1 MNRNCK
7 TICKTPS
14 RADVNSLTL
23 YAKSNGW
30 GRNGHP
36 PCVPAGAA
44 FGQQGCFRVPPPAY
58 CGMALDFRPLAIATA
73 GFTAFVNLY
82 SPQALLPELSHD
94 FGVSAGDISA
104 MITAPTAAI
113 ALTAPFTGALA
124 DVLGRQRL
132 ITVAAFAIVVPTLV
146 MAFASTVPQLVVL
159 RFVLGLLLPPIFTVA
174 VAYVGDEWPPADVA
188 RITGLFVSGSSI
200 GGFCGRFATGVVAD
214 LIGWRA
220 SFASVALMTLAGAI
234 IVTVALPPE
243 RNFVRSG
250 GFAASAKQMIA
261 HLGNPRLLAIY
272 AIGFGVLFNFIAIFT
287 YVSFHLAGP
296 PYYFSPTLLGA
307 LFATYLAGSFSVPWV
322 GRAVMLF
329 GRRRFVL
336 GIIGLWIAG
345 GLLLLAPPAAAII
358 VGLTI
363 CAACG
368 MLCQAISTGYVI
380 TTAKE
385 GRSSAAGLYA
395 SSFYIGGSAGSFLV
409 GLVWQA
415 YGWTGC
421 VVTIIAVQL
430 AMAAIVATA
439 WDRSRI

>member
-1 MNRNCK
+1 
-7 TICKTPS
+7 
-14 RADVNSLTL
+14 
-23 YAKSNGW
+23 
-30 GRNGHP
+30 
-36 PCVPAGAA
+36 
-44 FGQQGCFRVPPPAY
+44 
-58 CGMALDFRPLAIATA
+58 MALDFRPLAIATA

-188 RITGLFVSGSSI
+188 RITGLFVSGSSV

-220 SFASVALMTLAGAI
+220 SFAAVALMTLAGAI

-261 HLGNPRLLAIY
+261 HFGNPRLLAIY
-272 AIGFGVLFNFIAIFT
+272 AVGFGVLFNFIAIFT

-345 GLLLLAPPAAAII
+345 GLLLLAPPVAAII
-358 VGLTI
+358 LGLTI

-430 AMAAIVATA
+430 AMAAIVVTA